1 MSRRLYAHNRVRY
14 WYAYDL
20 EEICALFSDTGLHV
34 QTVRTWIKDGLK
46 TIDGGKPAL
55 VYGHNLIEFIKR
67 HNAKGKCALP
77 FEQFYCLKCHD
88 ARPPFR
94 GQVIIKPQHSFL
106 KVSSHCR
113 ACKTLMFKSYKL
125 EDYQILRQTFHPVD
139 VLELYDCESP
149 AVKTHIHAQT
159 KPPATESGQWSLFDG

>member
-20 EEICALFSDTGLHV
+20 EEICALFSGAGLHV
-34 QTVRTWIKDGLK
+34 QTVRAWIKGGLK

-55 VYGHNLIEFIKR
+55 VYGYDLIGFLKR
-67 HNAKGKCALP
+67 HNAKGKCVLP
-77 FEQFYCLKCHD
+77 FDQFYCLKCHD
-88 ARPPFR
+88 KRPAFR
-94 GQVIIKPQHSFL
+94 RQVIVKSQNRFL
-106 KVSSHCR
+106 KASGHCR
-113 ACKTLMFKSYKL
+113 VCKTLMFKSYKID
-125 EDYQILRQTFHPVD
+125 DYQTLRHKFDLVD

-159 KPPATESGQWSLFDG
+159 KAPATESAQWSLFDG